1 MFNYN
6 KPFKWKFKG
15 EISPEEL
22 LLALKITEEI
32 CSQNAD
38 WAVVWRFR
46 VLVFQKLI
54 AIEEDSK
61 KQEKNEVEKSAEN
74 VDNIDPETT
83 GLDISTKE
91 DNMPQKLIRDLN
103 LTYQILLQNPKSYS
117 TWQHRRVI
125 LDLLKQVDSIEGQK
139 YVEAGLKLII
149 N

>member
-1 MFNYN
+1 MGVRKNREMHGRVKVKTDAQKEAEKAAKREKISKYFTHARN
-6 KPFKWKFKG
+6 KIFELKRKFEKG
-15 EISPEEL
+15 EISPDEL

-74 VDNIDPETT
+74 
-83 GLDISTKE
+83 
-91 DNMPQKLIRDLN
+91 
-103 LTYQILLQNPKSYS
+103 
-117 TWQHRRVI
+117 
-125 LDLLKQVDSIEGQK
+125 
-139 YVEAGLKLII
+139 
-149 N
+149 